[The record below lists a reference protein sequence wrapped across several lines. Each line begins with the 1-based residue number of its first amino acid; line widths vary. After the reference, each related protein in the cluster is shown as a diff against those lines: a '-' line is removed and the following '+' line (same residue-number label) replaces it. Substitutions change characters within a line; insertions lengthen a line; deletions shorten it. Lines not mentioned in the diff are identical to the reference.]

1 MPGEPFRGA
10 WYATWWLDG
19 RQVKRKVGP
28 KREPASRQGL
38 TKTQA
43 EARLRELIGKTEVLA
58 PQERMTLKE
67 AGELY
72 LVHVEQVMQRKPST
86 VQDYTIM
93 LRRHFEPFFTAP
105 RVSSVAKISDDD
117 VRAYRNAKR
126 REGLASKTISNHL
139 AFLHGILR
147 YAVKR
152 KWATTNPVDAV
163 ERPRPSGADPDIRFL
178 DMDELEALIAAALQD
193 DLGVM
198 EGVLYLTAA
207 MTGLRQGELI
217 ALRWRDVDRKAGVVR
232 VRHSRTRGVLGTPK
246 GRRSNRAVPMSDR
259 LTAAVEG
266 HFQQSAFQED
276 DALVFAHPQT
286 GSPYDPSKMRSRFK
300 AAVTVFGRR
309 RAVQVAVFE
318 AVAVALPWRRSRVQN
333 PFIRFRE
340 YPRNPGVFSFR
351 RQSECSV
358 SQCGYRAWVPQS
370 DSSAC
375 ISALLT
381 GAGEVPRLG
390 QVGALICQ

>member
-1 MPGEPFRGA
+1 VSSSLYEFRGA

-43 EARLRELIGKTEVLA
+43 EARLRELIGKTKVLV

-126 REGLASKTISNHL
+126 REGLASKRISNHL

-163 ERPRPSGADPDIRFL
+163 ERPRPSGADPDIRLL

-300 AAVTVFGRR
+300 AAVKRAGIRSDVRFHDLRHTFGTSM
-309 RAVQVAVFE
+309 A
-318 AVAVALPWRRSRVQN
+318 
-333 PFIRFRE
+333 
-340 YPRNPGVFSFR
+340 
-351 RQSECSV
+351 
-358 SQCGYRAWVPQS
+358 
-370 DSSAC
+370 
-375 ISALLT
+375 
-381 GAGEVPRLG
+381 GAGVPLRTIQEWLG
-390 QVGALICQ
+390 HRSSQTTEIYADYAPHPHERQWVEQAFAGNEAGNDMRRTQTP